1 MRARSMTWVGLCW
14 LALSA
19 CGEKPGSKAS
29 ADAMCSTDGGCT
41 DGAVEGS
48 GPSSGGLAVP
58 AAGSGARRTRVQ
70 SASSQ
75 GDSGAAG
82 SAARAGSSAPKPPSN
97 SGTQQADAGADEPNS
112 APRAGSAAP
121 MMDSEQPSADAGQ
134 AAEPS
139 EPEPSEPE
147 PSEPEPSEPEPSAEC
162 EEQMCGPCQACG
174 ESGTCEPVTGR
185 DDADSCSDV
194 RSCSSRGECQHV
206 SESHTDLGTM
216 SEYAELTTSYAQ
228 VIAFSEP
235 ASVVEIRLEV
245 SCNENDQTFP
255 SVWIVEAPG
264 GIPSSTTIAAAN
276 VVHQA
281 PSESNTF
288 ALIELSKVIE
298 QPATGPIAIVVSA
311 SEMSCIVRLNT
322 EEPYGNGALFAQGT
336 AGLWLPTEGS
346 MVFQVLSSQ

>member
-1 MRARSMTWVGLCW
+1 
-14 LALSA
+14 
-19 CGEKPGSKAS
+19 
-29 ADAMCSTDGGCT
+29 
-41 DGAVEGS
+41 
-48 GPSSGGLAVP
+48 
-58 AAGSGARRTRVQ
+58 
-70 SASSQ
+70 
-75 GDSGAAG
+75 
-82 SAARAGSSAPKPPSN
+82 
-97 SGTQQADAGADEPNS
+97 
-112 APRAGSAAP
+112 

>member
-1 MRARSMTWVGLCW
+1 MTWVGLCC
-14 LALSA
+14 LALCA
-19 CGEKPGSKAS
+19 CGEKPNSKAS
-29 ADAMCSTDGGCT
+29 AEAMCSTDGGCA
-41 DGAVEGS
+41 DGAVERS
-48 GPSSGGLAVP
+48 GPSSGGLAIP

-75 GDSGAAG
+75 GDAGAAG
-82 SAARAGSSAPKPPSN
+82 SAALAGSSAPKPPRS
-97 SGTQQADAGADEPNS
+97 SDSPEVDAGADEPSS

-121 MMDSEQPSADAGQ
+121 MMDSEPESKPSPEQPGPDAGQ
-134 AAEPS
+134 PS

-147 PSEPEPSEPEPSAEC
+147 PSEPEPSEPEPTAEC

-174 ESGTCEPVTGR
+174 ESGGCEPVTGR
-185 DDADSCSDV
+185 DDADSCSDI

-228 VIAFSEP
+228 VINFSEP
-235 ASVVEIRLEV
+235 ASVVEMRLEV

-264 GIPSSTTIAAAN
+264 GIPGSTIVATAN
-276 VVHQA
+276 VVYQEPGEGNA
-281 PSESNTF
+281 F
-288 ALIELSKVIE
+288 ALLELSKVIE
-298 QPATGPIAIVVSA
+298 QPATGPIAIVVNA
-311 SEMSCIVRLNT
+311 TEMSCIVRLNT
-322 EEPYGNGALFAQGT
+322 EEPYANGALFAQG
-336 AGLWLPTEGS
+336 AADLWLPTEGS